1 MLTDGQSGIDQVL
14 VETVTVNGRDII
26 VHSEATL
33 YDIAGRQL
41 DHSATGQLRA
51 PAPGVYIVKSAQ
63 GAIKIAIN

>member
-1 MLTDGQSGIDQVL
+1 
-14 VETVTVNGRDII
+14 TVTVNGRDII

-41 DHSATGQLRA
+41 DHSATGQLHA
-51 PAPGVYIVKSAQ
+51 PAPGIYIVKSAQ